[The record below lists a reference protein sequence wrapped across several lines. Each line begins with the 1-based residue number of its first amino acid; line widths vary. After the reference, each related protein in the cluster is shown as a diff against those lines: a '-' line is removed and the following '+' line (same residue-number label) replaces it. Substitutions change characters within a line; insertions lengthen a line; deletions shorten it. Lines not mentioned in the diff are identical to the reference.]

1 VATYLKGLFD
11 AEMIKKV
18 LVVVPAT
25 MKAYWEEELGKW
37 CNGTPIMQFDDKKKD
52 NRYQQMKQ
60 LRREGGILITSY
72 GMVTT
77 ESQNLSDMRY
87 DIIIVDEGHKAKN
100 RNTQFRRD
108 MCRLKVKGHR
118 VILSGTPL

>member
-1 VATYLKGLFD
+1 MATYLKGRSD
-11 AEMIKKV
+11 AEMVKKL

-37 CNGTPIMQFDDKKKD
+37 CQDTRIMQFDDKKKD
-52 NRYQQMKQ
+52 SRYQQMKS

-77 ESQNLSDMRY
+77 ES
-87 DIIIVDEGHKAKN
+87 
-100 RNTQFRRD
+100 
-108 MCRLKVKGHR
+108 
-118 VILSGTPL
+118 

>member
-1 VATYLKGLFD
+1 
-11 AEMIKKV
+11 MIQKI

-25 MKAYWEEELGKW
+25 MKTYWEEELGKW
-37 CNGTPIMQFDDKKKD
+37 CPAAPQIMQFEQSKKD
-52 NRYQQMKQ
+52 IRSKQMRS
-60 LRREGGILITSY
+60 LRKKGGILVTSY
-72 GMVTT
+72 GMITT
-77 ESQNLSDMRY
+77 EKINLADMRY

-108 MCRLKVKGHR
+108 ISSMKVKGHR